1 MSHVTWLYFHK
12 QILLFCI
19 NLCYYRPWFFRVDKK
34 YIHTGHLYNLWQTK
48 TVKEEKNFSENFTAK
63 CQDLIDYLLYYLHLR
78 QLRQETLQL
87 SNLVKSKRLIRTSY
101 TGQNDIPSS
110 SLNFCHFDLSKF
122 REDLETLPNIKNKWM
137 LKNSY
142 LHRHQSGSKW

>member
-1 MSHVTWLYFHK
+1 MNGPLLHNQQRIVTWLYFYK
-12 QILLFCI
+12 ELLLFCI
-19 NLCYYRPWFFRVDKK
+19 NLRYYRSWFFRVDKK

-63 CQDLIDYLLYYLHLR
+63 CQDLIDYLLYYQHLR

-101 TGQNDIPSS
+101 TGQKDSS
-110 SLNFCHFDLSKF
+110 SLYFCDLDLLKF
-122 REDLETLPNIKNKWM
+122 WKISTIMIDIIKKEMLE
-137 LKNSY
+137 NS
-142 LHRHQSGSKW
+142 